1 MNPIEIFLER
11 PRVFILT
18 IIFILISGFF
28 ALNSVPRQEN
38 PELAQRWSNVQVI
51 YPGASP
57 ERIETQVLE
66 PLEAKLR
73 EVFEVRRLVSSASD
87 GFSLTLVELKEDVD
101 PSLIE
106 DAWSEVQ
113 DKIDQAKVN
122 LPRNVDTELI
132 RSSGPPATLIYAIK
146 WMEDGPPP
154 KILMTRVADDL
165 RLELAYGGGTDK
177 AFLFGGTEEEV
188 LIEIDNA
195 KISSMGLS
203 FQEIANRVQALD
215 NKRPIGVFT
224 DKSSEI

>member
-87 GFSLTLVELKEDVD
+87 GFSLTSVSYTHLTLPTILLV
-101 PSLIE
+101 
-106 DAWSEVQ
+106 
-113 DKIDQAKVN
+113 
-122 LPRNVDTELI
+122 
-132 RSSGPPATLIYAIK
+132 
-146 WMEDGPPP
+146 
-154 KILMTRVADDL
+154 
-165 RLELAYGGGTDK
+165 
-177 AFLFGGTEEEV
+177 
-188 LIEIDNA
+188 
-195 KISSMGLS
+195 
-203 FQEIANRVQALD
+203 
-215 NKRPIGVFT
+215 
-224 DKSSEI
+224 